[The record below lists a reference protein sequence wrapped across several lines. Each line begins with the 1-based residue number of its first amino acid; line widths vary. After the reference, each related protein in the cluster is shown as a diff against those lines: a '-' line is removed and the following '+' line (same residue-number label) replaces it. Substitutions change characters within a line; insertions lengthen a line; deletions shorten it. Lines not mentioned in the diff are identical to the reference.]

1 MAEMKFEEAL
11 KRLEKIVEELE
22 DGSLSLDDS
31 LDKYEEG
38 IKLSKACAK
47 KLEVARKKVEI
58 LLTIIQS
65 DLGFLFLAS
74 MDFEFF
80 EAAALFLLWLAQF
93 LLPGI
98 RGGIIWVYGAW
109 ALIES
114 LRLLKNYKKKNAF
127 RACLQLVRK
136 HL

>member
-1 MAEMKFEEAL
+1 MALANFVSSSINQWTILVAL
-11 KRLEKIVEELE
+11 IPFIYSFGMGR
-22 DGSLSLDDS
+22 
-31 LDKYEEG
+31 
-38 IKLSKACAK
+38 
-47 KLEVARKKVEI
+47 VATVVFDEHQKVEI

-65 DLGFLFLAS
+65 YLGFLFLVS

-93 LLPGI
+93 LIPGI
-98 RGGIIWVYGAW
+98 RGGITWVYGAW

-114 LRLLKNYKKKNAF
+114 LRLVKSYQKRNAF
-127 RACLQLVRK
+127 RVFSQLARK